1 MVGLYAGREAL
12 RYTAI
17 SRKVVGKNVHAT
29 NIPKGDMGY
38 DQYTVPGTVAVKNSF
53 VAFL

>member
-1 MVGLYAGREAL
+1 MVDIYTGREAL

-17 SRKVVGKNVHAT
+17 SRKVVGKNVHST
-29 NIPKGDMGY
+29 IPKGDMGY